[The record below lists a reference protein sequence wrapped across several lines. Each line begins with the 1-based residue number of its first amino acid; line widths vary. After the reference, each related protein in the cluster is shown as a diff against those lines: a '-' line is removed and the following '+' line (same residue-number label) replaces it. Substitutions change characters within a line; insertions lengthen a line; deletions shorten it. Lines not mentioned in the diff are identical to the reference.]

1 MRERDVVCLQHR
13 SICQCAGLRCVY
25 CVLYCAV
32 DTQSRHDCTHQRERQ
47 KNPFSLF
54 SFPVIVFLFYLVL
67 NASLDASANHLFFF
81 SLWMLCRN
89 NPHVFFGVEFLF
101 FFVCVDE
108 GSARAAMVH
117 LVGMGSLFQDLRRW
131 SHLPDPPL
139 HGHGQRLRN
148 PRAKHPLPNLQHAGK
163 INSNKNQM
171 DLKYANFI
179 FFGGENFRL

>member
-1 MRERDVVCLQHR
+1 MIAHTNGSDRKILSLSFRFL
-13 SICQCAGLRCVY
+13 
-25 CVLYCAV
+25 
-32 DTQSRHDCTHQRERQ
+32 
-47 KNPFSLF
+47 SLF
-54 SFPVIVFLFYLVL
+54 SYFIWSLMEVWMRVPITFFFFLFGCCVVIIPT
-67 NASLDASANHLFFF
+67 SF
-81 SLWMLCRN
+81 SGWN
-89 NPHVFFGVEFLF
+89 FYF

-117 LVGMGSLFQDLRRW
+117 LVRMGSLFQDMRRW